1 MTYARTA
8 SRALTT
14 ALSLAAILSL
24 AANAGCG
31 RGDAPK
37 RPTTVRYAADGSA
50 STPVKASA
58 NAPDVLLVCLDTL
71 RADALEP
78 WGGTAATMPRTSRF
92 LASGVVFRQAAAA
105 ASWTAPS
112 IASLLTGVLP
122 SRHGARELAPE
133 TSLPAA
139 LPTLAEILR
148 EAGWRRAAY
157 TGGAW
162 VATENGMLQ
171 GFELTRAPFSFGAG
185 APTLTGRM
193 DEVHA
198 AGRPWFVFA
207 HTFEAHDPYD
217 APPASPGG
225 VRPPPPEGLDVA
237 ALDRDTS
244 VAGDRELVRRFLVDP
259 AARAFLFE
267 SRAGLARTPRVL
279 RYLERGF
286 REDPEGP
293 ALAKEARAAYDRG
306 ARKLDAALADFLE
319 ACEAKGTLA
328 NAIVVICS
336 DHGEAFGESGRLHHG
351 RTLSDALIRV
361 PLWIRAPGWPAG
373 KTIDASVSLLDVLPT
388 LLDLCGLPVP
398 DDSDGRSLV
407 PLVVGAGTGAPA
419 LAEERRSE
427 RETGFPVDEDLTCVR
442 DERWKWVHVLDRKTK
457 ATREEVFDLVAD
469 PSESSPLPGTDR
481 PEWTPAFLAA
491 VRSARRR

>member
-1 MTYARTA
+1 VTHARFA
-8 SRALTT
+8 SRALAA
-14 ALSLAAILSL
+14 ALLLAPL
-24 AANAGCG
+24 AVFPGCG
-31 RGDAPK
+31 RGDAPP
-37 RPTTVRYAADGSA
+37 RPTSVRYAADG
-50 STPVKASA
+50 TPSSPAKARA
-58 NAPDVLLVCLDTL
+58 NAPSVLLVCLDTL
-71 RADALEP
+71 RADALAP
-78 WGGTAATMPRTSRF
+78 WGGAAATMPRTSKF

-112 IASLLTGVLP
+112 VASLVTGVLP

-133 TSLPAA
+133 TSLSPA

-148 EAGWRRAAY
+148 QAGWHRAAY

-162 VATENGMLQ
+162 VAPENGMLQ
-171 GFELTRAPFSFGAG
+171 GFELA
-185 APTLTGRM
+185 RM
-193 DEVHA
+193 EEVHA
-198 AGRPWFVFA
+198 TGRPWFVLA

-259 AARAFLFE
+259 AARSFLFE
-267 SRAGLARTPRVL
+267 SRAGLARMPRVL

-293 ALAKEARAAYDRG
+293 ALGKEARAAYDRG

-319 ACEAKGTLA
+319 ACEAKGVFG
-328 NAIVVICS
+328 NAVVILCS
-336 DHGEAFGESGRLHHG
+336 DHGEAFGEGGRLHHG
-351 RTLSDALIRV
+351 RSLADALIRV
-361 PLWIRAPGWPAG
+361 PLWIRAPGWPEG

-388 LLDLCGLPVP
+388 VLDLCGLPVP

-407 PLVVGAGTGAPA
+407 PLVLGAGLGAPA
-419 LAEERRSE
+419 VAEERRSE
-427 RETGFPVDEDLTCVR
+427 RETGFPVDEDLSCVR
-442 DERWKWVHVLDRKTK
+442 DERWKWVRIRDRKTNV
-457 ATREEVFDLVAD
+457 AHEEVYDLVAD
-469 PSESSPLPGTDR
+469 PSEAAPLPPADR
-481 PEWTPAFLAA
+481 PEWSPAFLAA
-491 VRSARRR
+491 VRAARLR